1 MSTQQVMRITK
12 WLALALALLA
22 LSFGGPTSADDNVTA
37 LRNKYDNLAPQLK
50 SNVFHRPI
58 HLDLDSEE
66 TADTL
71 KGDIYAVVDYP
82 FATVNGASND
92 PRQGPANWRE
102 VLMLPFAVK
111 EPGVFGVM
119 APAKGA

>member
-1 MSTQQVMRITK
+1 VSK
-12 WLALALALLA
+12 EHLW
-22 LSFGGPTSADDNVTA
+22 TA
-37 LRNKYDNLAPQLK
+37 LGRGRLDLDFSGKLLLDLMRTLRDAG
-50 SNVFHRPI
+50 
-58 HLDLDSEE
+58 LDLDSEE

-82 FATVNGASND
+82 FAIVNGAFND

-102 VLMLPFAVK
+102 VLMLPFAVT

>member
-37 LRNKYDNLAPQLK
+37 LRNKYDNPAPQLK
-50 SNVFHRPI
+50 SNVFHPPI

-82 FATVNGASND
+82 FAIVNGAFND